1 MERFENEDFLA
12 EDHREEEQARLD
24 ALKPPKKGPG
34 RPKKYLGDD
43 TSREVSLTPG
53 PTNAVKRPP
62 GRPRKFAVVIPAFN
76 GPKPSQERPITVQES
91 PKRASSESSEAESE
105 PELPSR
111 IPAYSM
117 MQASG
122 LEPIEEGHDEATS
135 REVTTS
141 GDQSLDEL
149 GPSPKRRKVSS
160 GLLYMDTTSPLAQSE
175 QTLKGKSL
183 PQQERAMSPS
193 QSRSPKLPSYEVDE
207 TKGGKSRSENE
218 IEDIDVIA
226 TYNAEAEREALLR
239 RFLPNS
245 TRDSSAV
252 SDSSSDSLVGA
263 ASTPPR
269 NLHAHPSRPAR
280 TSPPE
285 ATHSDPSRPAQRT
298 PGIGVEFSTPTT
310 VIPARPTSKPHQDHH
325 LVPTSDSPIKA
336 VSPNKS
342 KPRKLSMTPNFPHG
356 SRPNPSKRLEGAI
369 DSRLQSSSSSSLPI
383 SEVRTKPDISPPTQN
398 NKRKVS
404 LESESN
410 ISGKAATNNAP
421 PISQARR
428 LGPQRISS
436 PKDITAYFAPRST
449 PKQLPVAPILAA
461 KTANRSTSSSPKRPP
476 DKNLLPWPQTDDE
489 IESDDPLSLSLTLKR
504 ASSSPKQRVRE
515 VRNSISQASQSP
527 SSSDSMSS
535 QVLVVRRAEQN
546 RDHEASDGL
555 EDGSD
560 DEVQPQIKD
569 IENDE
574 QDEVSLVGSTP
585 NSGRGEARQNSQTT
599 ARNVPIPIVP
609 LRGGNYV
616 GEDEDDDTE
625 SSTESDS
632 MSSEILNVRR
642 G

>member
-43 TSREVSLTPG
+43 TSREVSVTPG

-91 PKRASSESSEAESE
+91 PKRASSESSEAEFE

-122 LEPIEEGHDEATS
+122 LEPIEECHDEATS

-160 GLLYMDTTSPLAQSE
+160 GLLYMDTTSPLAQPE

-183 PQQERAMSPS
+183 PQQERAMPPS

-218 IEDIDVIA
+218 IEDVDVIA
-226 TYNAEAEREALLR
+226 TYNAEAEREALLQ

-285 ATHSDPSRPAQRT
+285 ATHSHPSRPAQRT
-298 PGIGVEFSTPTT
+298 PPIGVEFTTPTT

-325 LVPTSDSPIKA
+325 LVPTSDSPINA

-342 KPRKLSMTPNFPHG
+342 KPRRLSMTPNFPHG
-356 SRPNPSKRLEGAI
+356 SRPNSSKRLEGAI
-369 DSRLQSSSSSSLPI
+369 DSRLPSSSSSLAI
-383 SEVRTKPDISPPTQN
+383 SEVRTKPDISPPPQH
-398 NKRKVS
+398 NKRKASV
-404 LESESN
+404 ESESN

-421 PISQARR
+421 PISQSRR

-461 KTANRSTSSSPKRPP
+461 KTANKSTSSSPKRPP
-476 DKNLLPWPQTDDE
+476 NKNLLPWPQTDDE

-504 ASSSPKQRVRE
+504 ASSSPKQGVRE

-527 SSSDSMSS
+527 SSSDSRSS
-535 QVLVVRRAEQN
+535 QVLVVRRAEA
-546 RDHEASDGL
+546 RDWL

-569 IENDE
+569 AENEE

-585 NSGRGEARQNSQTT
+585 NSGHGEARQKSQTA

-609 LRGGNYV
+609 QLRGGNYV
-616 GEDEDDDTE
+616 GDDEDDETE

-632 MSSEILNVRR
+632 MSSEILVVRR